1 MAGKEISGIERR
13 LTPYAPRLVAR
24 FCRDTGGAIAILVAL
39 LFPMV
44 LGMMGLTVDV
54 GIWYME
60 KRELQNIADAAS
72 LAGGSEI
79 ANGSSLSIVIAAVTA
94 DANRNNFDPT
104 KDTITINLPP
114 VSGPNAGVDGSVEVI
129 ITRQMP
135 LFFTTAF
142 FKLIGASDRQFNAT
156 ARAVVNTIE
165 VDGDFCILGLDE
177 TKSKAVNVF
186 GTGTATLDC
195 GIAVNSN
202 DDKALSVGGTATL
215 TTTSVQTV
223 GGIDVTGTLNSDSP
237 PVRSGVIADPY
248 EDLEIP
254 TFSGCDAGSIGGGN
268 TGTTVNSGSLTLDA
282 DDFGGTM
289 VLCGG
294 LSVSAGASVF
304 LEPGVYIIDQGD
316 FEVSGGGEIQGEGVT
331 IILTSSGNTDNIGK
345 VKITGNGDVELSA
358 PTSAPDGAPDYS
370 GVLFYQDRL
379 VSNSS
384 SNSNLFAGGTELN
397 LEGAVYFPSQELNF
411 TGGRDQ
417 GSGCTQLVAK
427 QVSIGGDADLQTN
440 CNSSG
445 TRPITRLKASTNS

>member
-24 FCRDTGGAIAILVAL
+24 FCRDTGGAIAIFVAL

-54 GIWYME
+54 GIWYTE

-142 FKLIGASDRQFNAT
+142 FKLIGDADRQFNAT

-195 GIAVNSN
+195 GIAVTKPCPS
-202 DDKALSVGGTATL
+202 AAPRPLPRPPSRPSAGSTSRVRSTAT
-215 TTTSVQTV
+215 
-223 GGIDVTGTLNSDSP
+223 P
-237 PVRSGVIADPY
+237 RPCA
-248 EDLEIP
+248 
-254 TFSGCDAGSIGGGN
+254 AG
-268 TGTTVNSGSLTLDA
+268 
-282 DDFGGTM
+282 
-289 VLCGG
+289 
-294 LSVSAGASVF
+294 
-304 LEPGVYIIDQGD
+304 
-316 FEVSGGGEIQGEGVT
+316 
-331 IILTSSGNTDNIGK
+331 
-345 VKITGNGDVELSA
+345 
-358 PTSAPDGAPDYS
+358 
-370 GVLFYQDRL
+370 
-379 VSNSS
+379 
-384 SNSNLFAGGTELN
+384 
-397 LEGAVYFPSQELNF
+397 
-411 TGGRDQ
+411 
-417 GSGCTQLVAK
+417 
-427 QVSIGGDADLQTN
+427 
-440 CNSSG
+440 
-445 TRPITRLKASTNS
+445 